1 MLLRREL
8 TLNNSRV
15 PSSLRFPHINMLPLG
30 DFHTHIS
37 RAQIR
42 GSAKRRNGRWVST
55 GGVIARSPGAY
66 NNRQSSDRSHWSA
79 GKSTSQVY
87 LPHSES
93 NASGQY
99 GIVKRTSSRRA
110 SKAAAARRQ
119 PTFRRTRGV
128 SSLAQRSTILEADT
142 RQRPLPK
149 FRELSG
155 HGEQAESLGEQP
167 QGHASGMLPMKFR
180 NPATLEAA
188 DSRMDVPAPTL
199 ARLTDLRTKM
209 RPEKTKYFIGSG
221 PEEQEYRRISQA
233 VMTSLTRLLASLRYA
248 IDSDIG
254 HIYQTELVISKLG
267 LRLSKPLL
275 NTAIHI
281 AQRYIHSCV
290 TWDSFQRGHHRQSPI
305 GRLQVLHDLRQQD
318 RHSVERAFNC
328 SWNEVYIGS
337 LLLQKYQEL
346 TGRLSRRAARRVYYT
361 FIAPLTHTHQEI
373 MTMLMLG
380 YKEYK
385 DASKIERAITQL
397 YKSLSSIC
405 GAVGKILYSRPLT
418 PSGRYRY
425 SELHPYALFS
435 LLRHFKM
442 SSQELK
448 AHIGDLR
455 ILRANLGAL
464 SDAERRAS
472 RQGEGLNLQYW
483 NLTETQTQQN
493 GLPAYLEYE
502 GKGDNSLG
510 LNDSKIQPRLSLG
523 GLPPSEEADR
533 HQLDARR
540 GLHPKSEGDIRSQ
553 VQHASPQIYLSSKGT
568 RKEDFSSSQVKR
580 LPQTTWSKDP
590 QSQSGVYSVDSRTL
604 VRKSRQRVAAYHT
617 SANRES
623 SAAATAALETT
634 NASKTDD
641 NQVCATGATN
651 ERQAGSPLGYYIPSD
666 RMRESMLASRSSRSA
681 YWQYTLYRGP
691 KREKVMV
698 HYCKRLETTE
708 RISKLFLNESVIGF
722 DIEWKPAATVKDGIR
737 KNVAT
742 IQIAS
747 EERIALFHIA
757 RFSKGDSVED
767 LVAPSFKQIMESPS
781 ITKVGVSVKSDCTR
795 LRKFMNID
803 SRGLF
808 ELSHLYKLVKF
819 ASDDVKKINKKLVS
833 LATQV
838 EEHLM
843 LPMYK
848 DENVRASDW
857 SEELDYEQIYCEL
870 SVFIFNQ
877 APTDITQ
884 TQHQTPTPAS
894 NSTTSSTTSAYPS
907 PPPRLSQPTP
917 NSTSPSASQTA
928 KR

>member
-1 MLLRREL
+1 M
-8 TLNNSRV
+8 
-15 PSSLRFPHINMLPLG
+15 
-30 DFHTHIS
+30 
-37 RAQIR
+37 
-42 GSAKRRNGRWVST
+42 
-55 GGVIARSPGAY
+55 
-66 NNRQSSDRSHWSA
+66 
-79 GKSTSQVY
+79 
-87 LPHSES
+87 
-93 NASGQY
+93 
-99 GIVKRTSSRRA
+99 
-110 SKAAAARRQ
+110 AARRQ
-119 PTFRRTRGV
+119 PIFRRTQGV
-128 SSLAQRSTILEADT
+128 SSPAQRSTILEADT

-149 FRELSG
+149 FRELTG
-155 HGEQAESLGEQP
+155 HGEQPESLGEQP
-167 QGHASGMLPMKFR
+167 QGHASGILPMKFR

-199 ARLTDLRTKM
+199 ARLTDLRIKM
-209 RPEKTKYFIGSG
+209 QPEKMKCFIGSG

-233 VMTSLTRLLASLRYA
+233 VMTSLNRLLASLRYA
-248 IDSDIG
+248 IDSDI
-254 HIYQTELVISKLG
+254 
-267 LRLSKPLL
+267 
-275 NTAIHI
+275 
-281 AQRYIHSCV
+281 
-290 TWDSFQRGHHRQSPI
+290 
-305 GRLQVLHDLRQQD
+305 
-318 RHSVERAFNC
+318 
-328 SWNEVYIGS
+328 
-337 LLLQKYQEL
+337 
-346 TGRLSRRAARRVYYT
+346 
-361 FIAPLTHTHQEI
+361 EI

-380 YKEYK
+380 YKKYE
-385 DASKIERAITQL
+385 DESKIERVITQL

-405 GAVGKILYSRPLT
+405 GVVGKTLYSRPLT

-425 SELHPYALFS
+425 SELHPYALFI
-435 LLRHFKM
+435 LLRRFKM

-448 AHIGDLR
+448 AHIGDLP
-455 ILRANLGAL
+455 ILRGNLGAL
-464 SDAERRAS
+464 SEAERRAS
-472 RQGEGLNLQYW
+472 RQGEGLNLQDW

-493 GLPAYLEYE
+493 GLPAYLEYK

-510 LNDSKIQPRLSLG
+510 LNDSKVQPRLSLG

-540 GLHPKSEGDIRSQ
+540 GLHPESEGDIRSQ
-553 VQHASPQIYLSSKGT
+553 VQHASPQIYLPSKGT

-580 LPQTTWSKDP
+580 LPQTTWSKDL

-604 VRKSRQRVAAYHT
+604 VRKSRPRAAAYHT

-634 NASKTDD
+634 NAFKADH
-641 NQVCATGATN
+641 NQVCATGGTK
-651 ERQAGSPLGYYIPSD
+651 ERQAGSPLGYCIPSD

-848 DENVRASDW
+848 DEN
-857 SEELDYEQIYCEL
+857 
-870 SVFIFNQ
+870 
-877 APTDITQ
+877 